1 MRMRI
6 SASFSKDLLGN
17 LRKIELFL
25 HLPQHR
31 IKGVVV
37 ALSFLSGAIVWEFSN
52 IKQKNIYYGSFDN
65 NDYNNNENNK
75 TKNNNC

>member
-1 MRMRI
+1 MNE
-6 SASFSKDLLGN
+6 FVF
-17 LRKIELFL
+17 EL
-25 HLPQHR
+25 HEHR

-52 IKQKNIYYGSFDN
+52 IKQKNINYGSFDN

-75 TKNNNC
+75 TKNNNCL